1 MPNERETRSSVR
13 GGWANPCEDHRV
25 ESVRDKEYRAVAD
38 RADASRKKA
47 AETLEALQKGPTQP
61 DPMQIAVLSAFQEQ
75 AKIDALHKISH
86 ELDWVRDAIES
97 R

>member
-1 MPNERETRSSVR
+1 
-13 GGWANPCEDHRV
+13 
-25 ESVRDKEYRAVAD
+25 
-38 RADASRKKA
+38 
-47 AETLEALQKGPTQP
+47 
-61 DPMQIAVLSAFQEQ
+61 MQIALLSAYQEQ

>member
-1 MPNERETRSSVR
+1 M
-13 GGWANPCEDHRV
+13 
-25 ESVRDKEYRAVAD
+25 ESVRDKEYRAVAG

-47 AETLEALQKGPTQP
+47 AETLEALQKASTQP
-61 DPMQIAVLSAFQEQ
+61 DPMQIALLSAYQEQ

>member
-1 MPNERETRSSVR
+1 M
-13 GGWANPCEDHRV
+13 

-38 RADASRKKA
+38 QADASRKKA
-47 AETLEALQKGPTQP
+47 AETLEALQKASTQP
-61 DPMQIAVLSAFQEQ
+61 DPMQIALLSAYQEQ

>member
-1 MPNERETRSSVR
+1 VR
-13 GGWANPCEDHRV
+13 GGSATACEDRRV

-47 AETLEALQKGPTQP
+47 AETLEALQKASTQP
-61 DPMQIAVLSAFQEQ
+61 DPMQIALLSAYQEQ